1 MRTLIATFTF
11 FFCISLNAQTP
22 KRAETPEARTAR
34 EMDQLKS
41 DPLRLRNFLKAM
53 PKGGDLHN
61 HLSGAVYAES
71 FLQWAA
77 EEGDCIDTT
86 ALSIVKPANN
96 KECGA
101 GQVTAESALH
111 NPGLYSNLLSAMSM
125 YQYLPEKTHD
135 TGHDHFFASFPKFGV
150 VSENDWGKLL
160 AEQKTRAEGQGEE
173 YLELMMGLDRNV
185 AGGFGEK
192 VSWDETDLRANYD
205 AILQSGVRELV
216 PQMRGWLDEAEKQA
230 QASLRCGAASAAPGC
245 DVETRYIYQVYRAAS
260 REHVFAQMIAG
271 FELASVDPRVV
282 AINLVQPEDWYVST
296 HDYALHMSMLQLL
309 HEKYPKVHITLHAGE
324 LAPGLVKPEDLS
336 FHIRS
341 AIRVGGA
348 ERIGHGVDVMYEDHP
363 EQLLKEMADK
373 HVAVE
378 INLTSNRVI
387 LGVSSKMHPLRQYLR
402 AGVPV
407 VISTDDEG
415 VSRSSMTDELM
426 QAVLDQGMS
435 YQELKQAERNSIRYS
450 FLDDAT
456 KKRLSQCLEQRFTAF
471 ERNQKATLPVC
482 SKD

>member
-11 FFCISLNAQTP
+11 LLCISLNAQTP
-22 KRAETPEARTAR
+22 RPAETSEARTAR
-34 EMDQLKS
+34 DMDQLKS
-41 DPLRLRNFLKAM
+41 DPRRLRNFLKAM

-77 EEGDCIDTT
+77 DEGDCIDTT
-86 ALSIVKPANN
+86 ALSIVKPGNQ
-96 KECGA
+96 KECAA

-111 NPGLYSNLLSAMSM
+111 NPTLYSNLLNAMSM

-150 VSENDWGKLL
+150 VSESKWGNLL
-160 AEQKTRAEGQGEE
+160 AEQRTRAQGQGEE
-173 YLELMMGLDRNV
+173 YLELMMGLDRNR
-185 AGGFGEK
+185 AGEFGEK
-192 VSWDETDLRANYD
+192 ISWNETNLRANYD
-205 AILQSGVRELV
+205 AILQSGIRELV

-230 QASLRCGAASAAPGC
+230 QATLRCGASAASGC
-245 DVETRYIYQVYRAAS
+245 EVETRYIYQVYRAAS
-260 REHVFAQMIAG
+260 KAHVFAQMIAG

-309 HEKYPKVHITLHAGE
+309 HERYPKVHLTLHAGE
-324 LAPGLVKPEDLS
+324 LAPGLVTPEDLS

-363 EQLLKEMADK
+363 QELLKEMAEK
-373 HVAVE
+373 HIAVE

-387 LGVSSKMHPLRQYLR
+387 LGVSGKMHPLRQYLR

-415 VSRSSMTDELM
+415 VSRSSMTDELI
-426 QAVLDQGMS
+426 QAVLDQGMT
-435 YQELKQAERNSIRYS
+435 YQELKTAERNSIRYS

-456 KKRLSQCLEQRFTAF
+456 KKRLSQCLEQRFASF
-471 ERNQKATLPVC
+471 ERDQKATLPVC
-482 SKD
+482 RRE